1 MQHATLT
8 RDADAPSG
16 LITDFHIDK
25 DPPVARRLIP
35 HTLSRHM
42 AERPIGR
49 LPMVLADPDP
59 TATRLKAV
67 VARARGRSPGHPI
80 HSGVAARAANA
91 RIEERLAELT
101 AVALA
106 LYIGTPV
113 ALAALAG
120 CL

>member
-1 MQHATLT
+1 VQHATLSREAEAT
-8 RDADAPSG
+8 GA
-16 LITDFHIDK
+16 LVTDFHIDK
-25 DPPVARRLIP
+25 DPPVTRRLIP

-49 LPMVLADPDP
+49 LPMVLANPDP

-67 VARARGRSPGHPI
+67 VARARGRSPSHPI
-80 HSGVAARAANA
+80 HSGVPARAANA
-91 RIEERLAELT
+91 RLDERLAEFT
-101 AVALA
+101 AAALA

>member
-42 AERPIGR
+42 AERPTGR
-49 LPMVLADPDP
+49 LPLVLADPDP
-59 TATRLKAV
+59 TAARLKAV
-67 VARARGRSPGHPI
+67 VARARGRSAGHPI
-80 HSGVAARAANA
+80 HHGAGGPRALT
-91 RIEERLAELT
+91 RLDERLAGIIAAAI
-101 AVALA
+101 AVYA
-106 LYIGTPV
+106 GTPV
-113 ALAALAG
+113 AFAMLAG

>member
-25 DPPVARRLIP
+25 EPPVARRLIP

-42 AERPIGR
+42 ADRPIGR

-59 TATRLKAV
+59 TAARLKAV

-80 HSGVAARAANA
+80 HCGSGAQRLSS
-91 RIEERLAELT
+91 RIDEKLAGLT
-101 AVALA
+101 AAA
-106 LYIGTPV
+106 IAIYAGTPV
-113 ALAALAG
+113 AFAMLAG

>member
-1 MQHATLT
+1 MQLATLPPE
-8 RDADAPSG
+8 ADATSA
-16 LITDFHIDK
+16 LVTDFHIDK
-25 DPPVARRLIP
+25 DAPVTRRLIP

-49 LPMVLADPDP
+49 LPMVLANPDP

-80 HSGVAARAANA
+80 HSGIAPRTAGA
-91 RIEERLAELT
+91 RIEERLAEFT
-101 AVALA
+101 AAALA

-113 ALAALAG
+113 VLATVAG